1 MSQEIRTVVA
11 EGPSE
16 AAVRRRCVP
25 ETRTRFVHLFPS
37 EVMEEEVAPRGEEG
51 STGPA
56 RSGGEG
62 RKTQEM
68 QKKKGSRRADGMQ
81 SKLAAVSLMPLEAVH
96 T

>member
-1 MSQEIRTVVA
+1 MRPRDADEVCASV
-11 EGPSE
+11 S
-16 AAVRRRCVP
+16 
-25 ETRTRFVHLFPS
+25 S
-37 EVMEEEVAPRGEEG
+37 EVMEEGGSHQGGEEG

-81 SKLAAVSLMPLEAVH
+81 SELAAVSLTPLEAVH